1 MFWQDEAE
9 PEDKPGVPD
18 DIFDLVFKIRGTS
31 LVSDHA
37 FALSTALQDF
47 FDAGLCERIGVH
59 QIRMAESGNGWTRP
73 RASMVLSRRARL
85 AIRATRQD
93 YEQLQ
98 TLVNQTLQ
106 LEQDSIEIG
115 DSSVRKLLVPDALFA
130 HAVVCDEKQ
139 SEQDF
144 LGQVA
149 QTLDALGIR
158 ARKMM
163 CGTSGLIHT
172 STTDIFTRSLMVAN
186 LKPEESIALQRH
198 GSGEHQLLG
207 CGLFVPH
214 KSIEAVYQAQ
224 DQ

>member
-9 PEDKPGVPD
+9 PEEGPGIPD
-18 DIFDLVFKIRGTS
+18 DVFDLVFKIRGIS

-37 FALSTALQDF
+37 YALSTALEEF
-47 FDAGLCERIGVH
+47 FDAGLCKRIGVH
-59 QIRMAESGNGWTRP
+59 QIRMAESGNGWNRP
-73 RASMVLSRRARL
+73 QTSIVLSRRARL
-85 AIRATRQD
+85 AIRVNQQD

-98 TLVNQTLQ
+98 ALVKQTLK
-106 LEQDSIEIG
+106 LGQDSIEIG
-115 DSSVRKLLVPDALFA
+115 DCSVRKLSLPDALFA
-130 HAVVCDEKQ
+130 HAVASDEAQ

-149 QTLDALGIR
+149 QNLDALGIP

-172 STTDIFTRSLMVAN
+172 NTTDIFTRSLMVAN

-198 GSGEHQLLG
+198 GTGEHRLLG